1 MPVKSLSSGI
11 ETGDNL
17 PMKNGL
23 RCRRGV
29 STTCSIPFLVV
40 LLATATLSACT
51 KEPMVT
57 TSGDGSPDLRWP
69 GDAAPVEI
77 SAPADASSVSQPETN
92 ATVDIE
98 PDRQPEN
105 GDSDDARSVG
115 HTDLGAIA
123 DARVVSKPETGALA
137 DAGPVSQPEA
147 STAVEPRA
155 DASTFSPFEA
165 GNRETRDAG
174 PEEVGSPVGA
184 VLNITPN
191 SVNFGTVSLGNS
203 ATATVA
209 VVNTGT
215 TASGTLT
222 VLPSFG
228 VMVTGCTGVL
238 QPQASCTVT
247 ITVVPTNAGA
257 FDGLISIAADPGA
270 IPPLQVSVSGMVIL
284 PGQFTVS
291 PAAINLGTIP
301 AGVLAPPQTITVS
314 ALSSLTDLSVT
325 TSGPEVTREVASTC
339 LSTLPAGITCTVV
352 MGFWATS
359 TGSKSGSVIISAGGT
374 TVVVPITATVVNPA
388 KLVVTPTT
396 AAFATAVNIASSP
409 ITIGVGNAGD
419 IATGALSATITGPNA
434 ADFAVMTN
442 TCTLLA
448 PLNICAIAIVFTPRA
463 TSAAPKTASLTVRD
477 FGADAS
483 TAIVALTGTAYSGPS
498 LDITSAKSDLGT
510 VPVGTTG
517 AATAFTVTN
526 TGDVATGTL
535 TVSASSAEFVI
546 SGNTCAGFTLAP
558 RGSCTV
564 SLALKPTSIGV
575 KAAVLTV
582 SGTTGV
588 PAIKQI
594 AGTGISP

>member
-1 MPVKSLSSGI
+1 
-11 ETGDNL
+11 
-17 PMKNGL
+17 MKNGL
-23 RCRRGV
+23 RWRRDV

-40 LLATATLSACT
+40 LLATAALSACT
-51 KEPMVT
+51 KAPMVT
-57 TSGDGSPDLRWP
+57 TSSDGSTDLRWP

-98 PDRQPEN
+98 PDRQPGN
-105 GDSDDARSVG
+105 GDSDDARIVG
-115 HTDLGAIA
+115 HTDLDAIA
-123 DARVVSKPETGALA
+123 DARVVSRPETGALA

-147 STAVEPRA
+147 STAVEPRS
-155 DASTFSPFEA
+155 DANAISPFEA
-165 GNRETRDAG
+165 GSSETRGAG

-184 VLNITPN
+184 VLGITPN

-215 TASGTLT
+215 AASGTLT

-291 PAAINLGTIP
+291 PAAIDLGTIP
-301 AGVLAPPQTITVS
+301 VGLAPPQTITVS
-314 ALSSLTDLSVT
+314 ALSFLADLSVT
-325 TSGPEVTREVASTC
+325 LSGREVTREVASTC

-359 TGSKSGSVIISAGGT
+359 TGSKSGSIIISAGGT
-374 TVVVPITATVVNPA
+374 MVVVPITATVVNPA

-396 AAFATAVNIASSP
+396 AAFATAVSIASSP

-419 IATGALSATITGPNA
+419 IATGALTATITGPNA

-526 TGDVATGTL
+526 TGDAATGTL

-558 RGSCTV
+558 QGSCTV

-594 AGTGISP
+594 AGTGVSP